1 MTDVYV
7 FEGANSY
14 SGKKSFLVKAENENA
29 ALGKICK
36 EKSTK
41 PMGEI
46 IGTVD
51 EVFEEKDVIE
61 L

>member
-7 FEGANSY
+7 FEGENSY
-14 SGKKSFLVKAENENA
+14 EGKTSFLVKAENENA
-29 ALGKICK
+29 AFGKICK
-36 EKSTK
+36 ERSTIV
-41 PMGEI
+41 MGEI

-51 EVFEEKDVIE
+51 EVLEEEDVIE